1 MQAIQNSTE
10 IKNKHRA
17 IWASGDYRE
26 IARGIQGV
34 ADHLVRAARIRTGER
49 VLDVAC
55 GTGNTAL
62 AAAMRGAVVT
72 GLDLTPELI
81 AFATQRAAAEGHPEI
96 DWRVGDCEALP
107 FGAASFDVLTSSCGL
122 MFAPDQRQVA
132 AELARVVRPG
142 GRVAIHAWTADSG
155 VGAIFRL
162 AARYAPPPAGLPSP
176 FAWGDP
182 AHVRGLLGGT
192 FGEFRF
198 ESHDCPEFCDSAEE
212 LADFWIEMY
221 GPTHRTVGSLPPQKA
236 AEFRSELVRLFDSYV
251 TPADGK
257 VRWGR
262 EYLIT
267 IATRL

>member
-1 MQAIQNSTE
+1 M
-10 IKNKHRA
+10 
-17 IWASGDYRE
+17 
-26 IARGIQGV
+26 
-34 ADHLVRAARIRTGER
+34 
-49 VLDVAC
+49 
-55 GTGNTAL
+55 
-62 AAAMRGAVVT
+62 
-72 GLDLTPELI
+72 
-81 AFATQRAAAEGHPEI
+81 
-96 DWRVGDCEALP
+96 
-107 FGAASFDVLTSSCGL
+107 
-122 MFAPDQRQVA
+122 
-132 AELARVVRPG
+132 VRPG

-212 LADFWIEMY
+212 LADFWIAMY